1 MALFGRGLLLLLA
14 ICSLTWLGVL
24 WWWQSRG
31 PDVQEADLV
40 TYLVLLPLTVFL
52 LVLALKWAW
61 KSAAARLPTAQ
72 PVTADAGAGAAV
84 TAPADAPGNA
94 QERLRTWQ
102 LLHVVLVSPVAEQGQ
117 ELLDAAEKGE
127 PLPQPDAELVDSAG
141 LPVLTVRAKDIDA
154 EAQSLADELDMLHGS
169 EAWQQQMDN
178 GGLRDGWLRSM
189 ALARRSLESQAQWLA
204 QWSQAETAL
213 LGQQDDSMPSASR
226 RDRHLLR
233 VLLGV
238 DGHWSVAERTLA
250 EQAMTAWFAE
260 LMDKEVERWDAAWD
274 VVSGSSEA
282 LWLKADQLILSADRM
297 DQRVWTLVLA
307 CSSALDQSLV
317 DDWSAQGYLMS
328 VPQQP
333 RGRIPGEAAAAML
346 IAPKGW
352 AALPDMDLTVVHMH
366 RPSVSR
372 RSKPI
377 ESPGKVDHQVLEA
390 VTLQAM
396 DVATL
401 SAADVTYLVCDADQH
416 SHRATELYGV
426 TLARFPDLDPVQDMR
441 LLAGV
446 GGHAGCASALVLV
459 AAATTW
465 VQKNSRPCVVLSQAD
480 AHDRMALV
488 LKPDAVAA

>member
-1 MALFGRGLLLLLA
+1 MAVLGRGFLLLLA

-31 PDVQEADLV
+31 AELQEADLV

-61 KSAAARLPTAQ
+61 KSAAARLPSAS
-72 PVTADAGAGAAV
+72 PVAADAGASGAA
-84 TAPADAPGNA
+84 PAEVPGNA

-102 LLHVVLVSPVAEQGQ
+102 LLHVVVASPVAEQGQ

-127 PLPQPDAELVDSAG
+127 PLPQPDAELLDAAG
-141 LPVLTVRAKDIDA
+141 LPVLTVRSKDMDA
-154 EAQSLADELDMLHGS
+154 EAQALVDELDMLHGS
-169 EAWQQQMDN
+169 EAWQQQLDN

-189 ALARRSLESQAQWLA
+189 ALARRCLESQTQWLA
-204 QWSQAETAL
+204 NWSRAETAL
-213 LGQQDDSMPSASR
+213 LEEQGEALPSHAR
-226 RDRHLLR
+226 KTRHLLR

-238 DGHWSVAERTLA
+238 DGHWSAAERSLT
-250 EQAMTAWFAE
+250 EQTMTTWFAQM
-260 LMDKEVERWDAAWD
+260 MDKEAERWDAAWD

-297 DQRVWTLVLA
+297 DQCVWTLVLG
-307 CSSALDQSLV
+307 CSSALDQALV
-317 DDWSAQGYLMS
+317 DDWSAQGCLMS
-328 VPQQP
+328 MPQQP

-352 AALPDMDLTVVHMH
+352 ALLPDMELSVVNMH
-366 RPSVSR
+366 RPAVSR

-377 ESPGKVDHQVLEA
+377 EAPGKVDHQVLEA
-390 VTLQAM
+390 VTLQALE
-396 DVATL
+396 VAAL
-401 SAADVTYLVCDADQH
+401 APAEVPFLVCDADQH

-426 TLARFPDLDPVQDMR
+426 TLAHFPELDPVQDMR

-446 GGHAGCASALVLV
+446 GGHAGCASALLLL
-459 AAATTW
+459 AAATAW
-465 VQKNSRPCVVLSQAD
+465 VQKNDRPCVVLSQAD

-488 LKPDAVAA
+488 LKPYAVAA